1 MYALVALGVFV
12 APLMMGPFALKLAN
26 TAAVTAIAAMGLTV
40 LTGTAGLLSL
50 GQAAFLAIGA
60 FTGALMVKYAGT
72 NVAINVLAG
81 GIVAAFIGVVVAA
94 ATVRTVG
101 IYLAV
106 GTFALQHV
114 VELLLTDVE
123 VKVTQAMG
131 FQMPAP
137 SLLGFEISTERQW
150 WIVLAINVVLV
161 WAVLRWVVRG
171 HVGRTWVLAR
181 DQPAVAATLG
191 ISVPRSRMAAFALC
205 AFMGGTIGVLHGY
218 YVGTVQ
224 VTNYSLHLSIVYL
237 TVIVLGGPGRLGGA
251 IWAAVLVTILPHA
264 LNWALRR
271 VGVDAIGGAS
281 GVENIALGLILI
293 VVLLGAPQRLWALLR
308 ARGPR

>member
-1 MYALVALGVFV
+1 
-12 APLMMGPFALKLAN
+12 
-26 TAAVTAIAAMGLTV
+26 
-40 LTGTAGLLSL
+40 
-50 GQAAFLAIGA
+50 
-60 FTGALMVKYAGT
+60 
-72 NVAINVLAG
+72 
-81 GIVAAFIGVVVAA
+81 
-94 ATVRTVG
+94 
-101 IYLAV
+101 
-106 GTFALQHV
+106 
-114 VELLLTDVE
+114 LTDVE

-137 SLLGFEISTERQW
+137 SLLGYEISSEAQW
-150 WIVLAINVVLV
+150 WVVLAINVLLV
-161 WAVLRWVVRG
+161 WAVLRWIVRG

-205 AFMGGTIGVLHGY
+205 AFMGGTVGVLHGY

-264 LNWALRR
+264 LSWALRQS
-271 VGVDAIGGAS
+271 GVDTVGAA
-281 GVENIALGLILI
+281 GVENIALGVILI

-308 ARGPR
+308 SRGST